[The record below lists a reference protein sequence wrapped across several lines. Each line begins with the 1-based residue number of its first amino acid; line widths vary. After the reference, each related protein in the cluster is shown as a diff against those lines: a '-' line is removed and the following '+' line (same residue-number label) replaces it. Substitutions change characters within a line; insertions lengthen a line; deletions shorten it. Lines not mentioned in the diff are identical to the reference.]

1 MGKNLF
7 EKIISAHCVG
17 GRCFPGQEIAI
28 RVDHTLTQDALGAL
42 VYLELEAMGVDKV
55 CTELSVSYTDHLMLQ
70 YGEGNADVH
79 RYLETVADRYG
90 IIYSRPGNGIC
101 HQLHLERFS
110 RPGKTLIGSDSHTV
124 TCGAAGMLAI
134 GAGGL
139 DVAMAMAGRPY
150 HITYPRVIRVE
161 LTGKLKNWSAAKD
174 VILEVLRR
182 LTSKGNVATV
192 LEYGG
197 SGVETLTVPQ
207 RATIANMG
215 AETGVTASIFPS
227 DEQTR
232 RFFCM
237 QGREKDWSALSADS
251 DAHYDMQI
259 DIDLSALEPMAA
271 CPHSPD
277 RVEKVRTLNNLKVS
291 QVLIGSCTN
300 SSYEDLY
307 RAACVL
313 RGRKISPHVSLGIAP
328 GSRQVLEMLAENGA
342 LSWMIQAGARILE
355 SACGFCVGHGQT
367 PELGGVSVRTSN
379 RNFKGRCG
387 THDAQVYLVS
397 PEIAAVTAIRGFLT
411 DPRDTDISYP
421 VFSLPEHMWVDDSML
436 LLPTGT
442 KEIYRSRLIGT
453 PPCNTPMPQELN
465 GKVAL
470 KVGDYINTDDIAPAG
485 LAMAYRANIEKSCD
499 FAFTGIDPLFPA
511 NCRTISADGQTPVI
525 VGGESYGQGSSREH
539 ASLCPMTLG
548 VRFILAKSIERIHH
562 GNLVNF
568 GILPLVFQSPED
580 YDTIDKGDQLR
591 IIDCQTQVLQDQ
603 VEVINETKGLHYLM
617 INSAN
622 ARQRAVILAG
632 GELNMV

>member
-7 EKIISAHCVG
+7 EKIISAHHVEGECV
-17 GRCFPGQEIAI
+17 PGQEISI

-42 VYLELEAMGVDKV
+42 VYLELESIGIDKV
-55 CTELSVSYTDHLMLQ
+55 RTELSVSYTDHLMLQ

-90 IIYSRPGNGIC
+90 VIYSRPGNGIC
-101 HQLHLERFS
+101 HQTHLERFS

-150 HITYPRVIRVE
+150 HLTYPRVVKVE
-161 LTGKLKNWSAAKD
+161 LIGKLPDWSAAKD
-174 VILEVLRR
+174 IILEVLRR

-192 LEYGG
+192 LEYAGPG
-197 SGVETLTVPQ
+197 LETLTVPQ

-215 AETGVTASIFPS
+215 AETGTTASLFPS
-227 DEQTR
+227 DEQTL
-232 RFFCM
+232 RFFRA
-237 QGREKDWSALSADS
+237 QGREADWSPLAADT
-251 DAHYDMQI
+251 DAQYDTRLT
-259 DIDLSALEPMAA
+259 IDLSALEPLAA

-277 RVEKVRTLNNLKVS
+277 KVTPVRALTGKRVT

-307 RAACVL
+307 RAACIL
-313 RGRKISPHVSLGIAP
+313 RGRKIAPHVSLGIAP

-342 LSWMIQAGARILE
+342 LSWLVQAGARILE

-367 PELGGVSVRTSN
+367 PELEGVSVRTSN

-387 THDAQVYLVS
+387 TPNAQVYLAS
-397 PEIAAVTAIRGFLT
+397 PEVAAVTAITGCLT
-411 DPRDTDISYP
+411 DPRDAGIPYP
-421 VFSLPEHMWVDDSML
+421 VFDTPGQMWVDDSMFL
-436 LLPTGT
+436 FPTGT
-442 KEIYRSRLIGT
+442 KEIYRSRLIGK
-453 PPCNTPMPQELN
+453 PPANTPMPQALN
-465 GKVAL
+465 GEVAI

-499 FAFTGIDPLFPA
+499 FSFTGIDPHFPTT
-511 NCRTISADGQTPVI
+511 CRTISAAGRSPVI

-548 VRFILAKSIERIHH
+548 VRFILAKSFERIHH
-562 GNLVNF
+562 GNLINF
-568 GILPLVFQSPED
+568 GILPLVFHAPED
-580 YDTIDKGDQLR
+580 YDTIENGDFLQ
-591 IIDCQTQVLQDQ
+591 IEDCRTQVLQDM
-603 VEVINETKGLHYLM
+603 VEVINVTKGLRYRM

-622 ARQRAVILAG
+622 ARQRTVVLSG
-632 GELNMV
+632 GELNMI